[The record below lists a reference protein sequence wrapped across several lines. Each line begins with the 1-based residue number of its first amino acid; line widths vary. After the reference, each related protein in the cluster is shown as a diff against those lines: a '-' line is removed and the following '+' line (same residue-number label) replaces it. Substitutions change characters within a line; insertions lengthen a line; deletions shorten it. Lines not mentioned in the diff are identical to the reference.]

1 MRVRREYITLR
12 TRQRVAERARHTCEY
27 CRHRDDYIYDSFEIE
42 HIIPLAHPLSS
53 NALRNLAYA
62 CGGCNGFKGV
72 KTHATD
78 PDTGEEV
85 PLYNPRQQRWSDHF
99 AWTPDYTQ
107 MIGLTPTGRATVDAL
122 RLNRVGLQNLRRSLH
137 RDGQH
142 PPEDPES

>member
-12 TRQRVAERARHTCEY
+12 IRQRVAERARHTCEY
-27 CRHRDDYIYDSFEIE
+27 CRHRDDYSYDSFEIE
-42 HIIPLAHPLSS
+42 HIIPLAHPLSR

-62 CGGCNGFKGV
+62 CGGCNGFKGA

-78 PDTGEEV
+78 PATGEEV
-85 PLYNPRQQRWSDHF
+85 PLYNPRQQCWSDHF

-122 RLNRVGLQNLRRSLH
+122 RLNRIGLQNLRRSLH

-142 PPEDPES
+142 PPDEPES